1 MSLDETPTATAR
13 LGSSEER
20 GDLRVDIELPAD
32 ADVDPDAVETIDV
45 AISRRGE
52 RGERN

>member
-13 LGSSEER
+13 LGSGEER

-32 ADVDPDAVETIDV
+32 ADVEPDAVETIDV

-52 RGERN
+52 RN